1 MDAAEF
7 QRLVEAANARRSPAR
22 TAPPAVVAA
31 ARYEAKW
38 LGERLVGKAALEV
51 ILAGPAPAVLPLEPC
66 NLAVGKASWR
76 TADTREA
83 KPPEPVALGADGDG
97 KLQAVVDRSG
107 RLGFEWSLAPRRD
120 LDGGVSFSF
129 ELPPTAAAEL
139 LLELPKRFVPAID
152 RGLIL
157 GGEPAGAG
165 VNRWRIELG
174 GQNRFRLHLAS
185 AGVPHRRQLVLLR
198 ESRTYDCSLRGVEVA
213 AQWKL
218 EIHNEPLE
226 RIVVLLDPEL
236 QLVSARYGDSPILWS
251 AGPAAA
257 GGPTR
262 ITLRFPEAIPQ
273 GEHVIRLGALGR
285 PVLDRAWRLPRIR
298 PEGLAWQEGN
308 IALLVSEPL
317 RANRVVPLECGQ
329 TGAGP
334 LSAPRAGQ
342 SMQFQSFG
350 ADATVE
356 VLLSPRPAQAQTPDD
371 VPLLGTSSA
380 KREPVAKHCLRQ
392 AVETISGWV
401 WNGRLESWYQA
412 DGASRHI
419 ATYELQHTGCKGL
432 RLTLPRGI
440 APDNLRG
447 VWLDGDP
454 AAWRLLDTDQDR
466 CVSVELPADR
476 KFPRVTVEWTA
487 GGPRL
492 GVAGR
497 LTARLPEPNLPV
509 LSRRWTVY
517 LPPGYEPWDRLAIC
531 PADGS
536 EGAPGWTVWQ
546 TDLPAATPASLGFVR
561 GTSMPLLGA
570 LVFLMVVAQTFI
582 SVGQTFLSTKRKG
595 KSEADRNVCPT
606 GHRGYAIF
614 AVLLGIFGAAAI
626 VLPAVCLPIALGG
639 LLGVLFGLVWQWTG
653 HSASAQAGPQTAAK
667 PSSPGSTSTIA
678 ARLGLVLFV
687 ASLLL
692 FGCRAAEGAES
703 RRDCGRGGPRCRR
716 RRRAA
721 LFRISRVHTDRR
733 PAEANRRKGLP
744 ARGVLSTRHIA
755 ARHLPKSCRPG

>member
-1 MDAAEF
+1 M
-7 QRLVEAANARRSPAR
+7 
-22 TAPPAVVAA
+22 
-31 ARYEAKW
+31 
-38 LGERLVGKAALEV
+38 
-51 ILAGPAPAVLPLEPC
+51 
-66 NLAVGKASWR
+66 
-76 TADTREA
+76 
-83 KPPEPVALGADGDG
+83 
-97 KLQAVVDRSG
+97 
-107 RLGFEWSLAPRRD
+107 GFEWSLALRRD

-356 VLLSPRPAQAQTPDD
+356 VFARPRPAQAQTPDD
-371 VPLLGTSSA
+371 VL
-380 KREPVAKHCLRQ
+380 
-392 AVETISGWV
+392 
-401 WNGRLESWYQA
+401 
-412 DGASRHI
+412 
-419 ATYELQHTGCKGL
+419 
-432 RLTLPRGI
+432 
-440 APDNLRG
+440 
-447 VWLDGDP
+447 
-454 AAWRLLDTDQDR
+454 AAWNKQCQARTGGQVLLAPSSR
-466 CVSVELPADR
+466 NHIRVGVERPSRIVVSGR
-476 KFPRVTVEWTA
+476 RRVTAHRHLRATTHRMQGSAIDVAA
-487 GGPRL
+487 GNCPRQ
-492 GVAGR
+492 
-497 LTARLPEPNLPV
+497 P
-509 LSRRWTVY
+509 SRR
-517 LPPGYEPWDRLAIC
+517 LARRR
-531 PADGS
+531 PRR
-536 EGAPGWTVWQ
+536 V
-546 TDLPAATPASLGFVR
+546 
-561 GTSMPLLGA
+561 
-570 LVFLMVVAQTFI
+570 
-582 SVGQTFLSTKRKG
+582 
-595 KSEADRNVCPT
+595 
-606 GHRGYAIF
+606 
-614 AVLLGIFGAAAI
+614 
-626 VLPAVCLPIALGG
+626 
-639 LLGVLFGLVWQWTG
+639 
-653 HSASAQAGPQTAAK
+653 ASARHGSRPDAYRWSYPRIG
-667 PSSPGSTSTIA
+667 SSLA
-678 ARLGLVLFV
+678 
-687 ASLLL
+687 
-692 FGCRAAEGAES
+692 
-703 RRDCGRGGPRCRR
+703 
-716 RRRAA
+716 
-721 LFRISRVHTDRR
+721 
-733 PAEANRRKGLP
+733 
-744 ARGVLSTRHIA
+744 
-755 ARHLPKSCRPG
+755 